1 MSSLS
6 SNPNIDM
13 VRSSASSLQVSLLSV
28 SITLQLLIIMGSI
41 NFYLTK
47 KINYN
52 NFLFPSL
59 VLCLSLTSISFS
71 MKSNMKIK
79 ANNIGKQDS
88 YTTLEKIFY
97 IINIVIFS
105 LLVSSHHFIHN
116 DLIHKIRLFL
126 ILITISLSFSLI
138 FIHGDDINYK

>member
-28 SITLQLLIIMGSI
+28 SITLQLLIIMGCI

-79 ANNIGKQDS
+79 ANNNIGRQDS

-105 LLVSSHHFIHN
+105 LLVSSHHFINN

-138 FIHGDDINYK
+138 FIHGDDIKL